1 MANKNYNFDF
11 YQCITANSDVNAEQ
25 RITGQLLD
33 ETFTRFEQ
41 GNSCV
46 KEIASYT
53 YELRLFE
60 RTEFG
65 YRGVIGKHRTSDLP
79 NAAIVGGE
87 ERELQ
92 LAPNENLLEKSFF
105 HFYRDYSLLIVQRN
119 HMCIGFNNLA
129 KYFSSGG
136 YVTAL
141 SPVLAPADLLLLMK
155 NNIQIRHADFSIA
168 KPTNPDLF
176 EGIEHDFTNNIIST
190 LSGSGT
196 AMLNLTMRGNAKS
209 DVADNRYLA
218 SSLKGA
224 FRELNSKFD
233 VKKCKLLLE
242 DADTLVTHPID
253 LVADRLVYYARVN
266 VEGRYPSAAAMWQ
279 AMEDARDSKES
290 ELELYF
296 GSLERQRLG

>member
-1 MANKNYNFDF
+1 MAIKNYYFDF
-11 YQCITANSDVNAEQ
+11 YQCITANSDVNAE
-25 RITGQLLD
+25 RRTTSQLLD
-33 ETFTRFEQ
+33 EIFTRFEQ

-60 RTEFG
+60 QTDFG

-79 NAAIVGGE
+79 NAAVVGGE

-105 HFYRDYSLLIVQRN
+105 YFYRDYSLLIVQRN
-119 HMCIGFNNLA
+119 HMCIGFNNLS

-141 SPVLAPADLLLLMK
+141 SPVIAPDDVLLLMK

-168 KPTNPDLF
+168 KPTNPALF
-176 EGIEHDFTNNIIST
+176 EDIEHDFTNSIIAT
-190 LSGSGT
+190 LDGSGT
-196 AMLNLTMRGNAKS
+196 AMLNLTMRGNARS
-209 DVADNRYLA
+209 DIADERYLA

-224 FRELNSKFD
+224 LRELNSKFD
-233 VKKCKLLLE
+233 VKKCRLLLE
-242 DADTLVTHPID
+242 NQDTLITYPVD
-253 LVADRLVYYARVN
+253 LVADRLFYYARVN

-279 AMEDARDSKES
+279 AMEDARDSKET

>member
-1 MANKNYNFDF
+1 MAIKNYYFDF
-11 YQCITANSDVNAEQ
+11 YQCITANSDVNAE
-25 RITGQLLD
+25 RRTTSQLLD
-33 ETFTRFEQ
+33 EIFTRFEQ

-60 RTEFG
+60 QTDFG

-79 NAAIVGGE
+79 KAAVVGGE

-105 HFYRDYSLLIVQRN
+105 YFYRDYSLLIVQRN
-119 HMCIGFNNLA
+119 HMCIGFNNLS

-141 SPVLAPADLLLLMK
+141 SPVIAPDDVLLLMK

-168 KPTNPDLF
+168 KPTNPALF
-176 EGIEHDFTNNIIST
+176 EDIEHDFTNSIIAT
-190 LSGSGT
+190 LDGSGT
-196 AMLNLTMRGNAKS
+196 AMLNLTMRGNARS
-209 DVADNRYLA
+209 DIADERYLA

-224 FRELNSKFD
+224 LRELNSKFD
-233 VKKCKLLLE
+233 VKKCRLLLE
-242 DADTLVTHPID
+242 NQDTLITHPVD
-253 LVADRLVYYARVN
+253 LVADRLFYYARVN

-279 AMEDARDSKES
+279 AMEDARDSKET